1 MSHHVTSVVTCNLST
16 STLSTEQPLNNM
28 STRGRSASPRSRDV
42 DVDMERQSDAKPDAK
57 FIVIT
62 NLTRNVVDTH
72 LQSIFAFYGEV
83 VKIDLPT
90 YVKCVYCILGS
101 NPVLFFLNTFT
112 FPCSGSKQRE
122 SILGIC
128 GRGLRSNGRVS
139 HERRPTRRRRAQSRD
154 LRHAPPNALALSPLP
169 PSKRARP

>member
-1 MSHHVTSVVTCNLST
+1 MQPLEI
-16 STLSTEQPLNNM
+16 STLNTEQPSDNM

-42 DVDMERQSDAKPDAK
+42 DVDMERQSDERPDAK

-90 YVKCVYCILGS
+90 YVKCVYRILGS
-101 NPVLFFLNTFT
+101 TPPSDPILFFSFSLQRVKTKGKPPWNMRTRPPLER
-112 FPCSGSKQRE
+112 PC
-122 SILGIC
+122 L
-128 GRGLRSNGRVS
+128 
-139 HERRPTRRRRAQSRD
+139 T
-154 LRHAPPNALALSPLP
+154 
-169 PSKRARP
+169 